1 MKRGRGCC
9 GCCPISVTV
18 AVITG
23 PDEESVQMGAGVV
36 VVVLVVLFVVVVVPV
51 VVVVL
56 AVVVVV
62 VVVGVVL
69 IVVGLLECS
78 NGGLL
83 IAG

>member
-23 PDEESVQMGAGVV
+23 PDEGSVQMGAGVV
-36 VVVLVVLFVVVVVPV
+36 VVVLAVVLFVVVVVP
-51 VVVVL
+51 
-56 AVVVVV
+56 VV